1 MSDVFKN
8 IDYGNQ
14 AQGLVD
20 RNRVVST
27 KIAAEVAKRDA
38 RGNIEKNVGLL
49 KASLGGKQLT
59 EGLIKGL
66 KPYAK
71 QEGRRALN
79 SAKDGVEKFAARWSA
94 RSNNLVEQTASRDAL
109 QATHQAAETER
120 LAAESQSQAEVD
132 GAAEAATASGA
143 STAEAEAATAG
154 AVSKQVAELAAN
166 NAARATESGAMSDAN
181 AAVGTAQA
189 EAGVSDRAAAQL
201 VAKAAEKA
209 TAKAAEKVAA
219 KAAGEA
225 TGEEVGEITGTEAIG
240 AALDSTGI
248 GAPLGILIGALG
260 IGLGARQ
267 ESAKHQPKMP
277 PQPINEGGA
286 TFQAGIN

>member
-1 MSDVFKN
+1 M
-8 IDYGNQ
+8 
-14 AQGLVD
+14 
-20 RNRVVST
+20 
-27 KIAAEVAKRDA
+27 
-38 RGNIEKNVGLL
+38 
-49 KASLGGKQLT
+49 
-59 EGLIKGL
+59 
-66 KPYAK
+66 
-71 QEGRRALN
+71 
-79 SAKDGVEKFAARWSA
+79 
-94 RSNNLVEQTASRDAL
+94 
-109 QATHQAAETER
+109 
-120 LAAESQSQAEVD
+120 
-132 GAAEAATASGA
+132 
-143 STAEAEAATAG
+143 
-154 AVSKQVAELAAN
+154 SKQVAELAAN